1 MSLRSKH
8 HRQDRVNRLH
18 LTALDHIS
26 REGVQGLRLGAVAK
40 ELGYT
45 TAALYRYYPSRD
57 SLILELQRQTLT
69 LLHESLFVF
78 LEEIKLLTP
87 IGKLLLCTQYY
98 SLYAE
103 RSPASFALNS
113 SLFANPTTM
122 LEQVKRRE
130 TMRVIGHL
138 LSILSDLITEAKLSL
153 SQPALSLAV
162 GYWSTLYGA
171 LMTRKYQN
179 ELTLL
184 EPTELILALFIGWGA
199 SRDQI
204 TQAREEAKIWG
215 TLLHSEKLS
224 RLTELDH
231 LNIS

>member
-8 HRQDRVNRLH
+8 HRQDRINRLH
-18 LTALDHIS
+18 LTTLDHIS
-26 REGVQGLRLGAVAK
+26 REGVQGLRLGAIAK

-45 TAALYRYYPSRD
+45 TAALYRYYPSRE
-57 SLILELQRQTLT
+57 SLILELQKQTLT

-78 LEEIKLLTP
+78 LEEVKVLTP
-87 IGKLLLCTQYY
+87 IGKLLLCAQYY

-113 SLFANPTTM
+113 TLFANPSTM
-122 LEQVKRRE
+122 MGQIERQE
-130 TMRVIGHL
+130 AMRVIGNL
-138 LSILSDLITEAKLSL
+138 LSILSDLIKEAKLSL
-153 SQPALSLAV
+153 SQPSLSLAV

-184 EPTELILALFIGWGA
+184 EPVDLIIALFIGWGA
-199 SRDQI
+199 SHNQI
-204 TQAREEAKIWG
+204 SQAREEAKIWG
-215 TLLHSEKLS
+215 TVLHSEKLS
-224 RLTELDH
+224 KLTKLDH